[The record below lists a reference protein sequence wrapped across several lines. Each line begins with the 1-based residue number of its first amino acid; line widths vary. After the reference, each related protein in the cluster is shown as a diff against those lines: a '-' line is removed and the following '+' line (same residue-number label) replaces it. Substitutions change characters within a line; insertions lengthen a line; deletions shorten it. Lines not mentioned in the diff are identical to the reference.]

1 MEKSIKVMMYN
12 GNNAQIINT
21 VFPWFKIQNT
31 GNVSIELSEV
41 KVRYYYTVDGECPQN
56 FWCDWS
62 DREAGN
68 VTGQFVKMSSPVQ
81 GADYY
86 LEIGFK
92 ASAGSIGPGE
102 SVELHSRF
110 AKQNWSNFDQSG
122 HFSFNS
128 SATSYVSW
136 DKAAGFIGGCQVW
149 GTLQQ
154 KPEFTG
160 RIRDAVEGRPVGGA
174 EICVYNKTDNSK
186 VASSLT
192 GADGVYVLNLALGE
206 YKAIVS
212 KEKYISAVGY
222 IKVDNT
228 DVTYNTELR
237 LVLQPYTGT
246 GKVHGFVRDSLNAH
260 HITGAVI
267 KFRSGF
273 NVAVG
278 DPVTVTITKGNGEY
292 SADLVAGYYT
302 GEIVMDGF
310 VKEYFN
316 VVCTGGV
323 TTDKNAIITP
333 VMPEGQTA
341 IVLTM
346 DSDSSDLDSHLTGPN
361 PDGGRFHVFHANK
374 SVTHSG
380 TGIVMLHVDLEENC
394 CETITVSKQYN
405 GVYRYAVHDF
415 SSKAVNSGEGL
426 AQSNAQVRIYN
437 RNSMVAAYNVPVN
450 MEGTVWNVFEME
462 GNKITPVNKM
472 SCEIDPEKV
481 GAA

>member
-12 GNNAQIINT
+12 GNNTQITNT

-31 GNVSIELSEV
+31 GNTTIKLSEV
-41 KVRYYYTVDGECPQN
+41 KVRYYYTIDGECPQN

-62 DREAGN
+62 DREAAN
-68 VTGQFVKMSSPVQ
+68 VTGRFVKMGSPVK

-102 SVELHSRF
+102 SVELHTRF
-110 AKQNWSNFDQSG
+110 AKQNWSNFDQSK
-122 HFSFNS
+122 HYSFNS

-149 GTLQQ
+149 GALQQ
-154 KPEFTG
+154 KSDFKG
-160 RIRDAVEGRPVGGA
+160 RIKDAVDGKPVSGA
-174 EICVYNKTDNSK
+174 EICIYNKTDNSK
-186 VASSLT
+186 VASALT
-192 GADGVYVLNLALGE
+192 QADGTYVLNLAPGE

-212 KEKYISAVGY
+212 KDKYISAVGY
-222 IKVDNT
+222 IKVDNADT
-228 DVTYNTELR
+228 TYNTELK
-237 LVLQPYTGT
+237 LVFQPYTGKGT
-246 GKVHGFVRDSLNAH
+246 VHGFIRDSLNAH

-273 NVAVG
+273 NVVVG
-278 DPVTVTITKGNGEY
+278 DPVAVTITKGYGEY
-292 SADLVAGYYT
+292 SAELVAGYYT
-302 GEIVMDGF
+302 GEIIIDGF

-316 VVCTGGV
+316 LICAGGV
-323 TTDKNAIITP
+323 TTDKNAVITP

-346 DSDSSDLDSHLTGPN
+346 DSGSLDLDSHLTGPN
-361 PDGGRFHVFHANK
+361 PEGGRFHVFHANK

-380 TGIVMLHVDLEENC
+380 TAQVKLDVDLEGKC
-394 CETITVSKQYN
+394 CETITICKQYN

-415 SSKAVNSGEGL
+415 SSKAVSSAEGL
-426 AQSNAQVRIYN
+426 SQSNAQVRVYK
-437 RNSMVAAYNVPVN
+437 RGDMVALYNVPVN
-450 MEGTVWNVFEME
+450 IEGTVWNVFEME
-462 GNKITPVNKM
+462 GDEITPVNKM